1 MSTLYGLPDADAHAA
16 LATGLSRTA
25 GTDIAIEAIT
35 NIADPAD
42 GVVWQLAWSGA
53 PTIDAVLDQYER
65 LEYAIVGRPRHGSVT
80 SFARVEDRRGRRLR
94 LVRAAA

>member
-1 MSTLYGLPDADAHAA
+1 MSTLYGLPDADAHSSLAA
-16 LATGLSRTA
+16 VLSRA
-25 GTDIAIEAIT
+25 SGADIAIEGIA

-65 LEYAIVGRPRHGSVT
+65 LECAIVGRPRRGSVT